1 MSDEKALTKDVN
13 AHGWLVRPGMTM
25 FSMQNKNV
33 SMNIQPL
40 MQNFGICSISED
52 DDDIDEDYVELK
64 EEDARLIL
72 LSIKDAIEKALAGED
87 FELNIEPWPG

>member
-1 MSDEKALTKDVN
+1 MSDEKVLTEDVN

-52 DDDIDEDYVELK
+52 DDDIGEDYVNSNVDLVHENLVS
-64 EEDARLIL
+64 
-72 LSIKDAIEKALAGED
+72 SITADGYSL
-87 FELNIEPWPG
+87 